1 MHSTAAAADFCAG
14 GGRGH
19 QISTVATGLRYDG
32 VDLLMLLLLV
42 LVMLVLVML
51 VVLLVN
57 VMNLG
62 IVCSK
67 SSRFKRSAAA
77 LLLIATDAK

>member
-19 QISTVATGLRYDG
+19 QISTVATGLCYDG
-32 VDLLMLLLLV
+32 VDLLMLLL
-42 LVMLVLVML
+42 LVLVML

-62 IVCSK
+62 IVCSE
-67 SSRFKRSAAA
+67 SSRFERSAAA

>member
-1 MHSTAAAADFCAG
+1 
-14 GGRGH
+14 
-19 QISTVATGLRYDG
+19 
-32 VDLLMLLLLV
+32 MLLLLV

>member
-1 MHSTAAAADFCAG
+1 MHSTAAAGDFCG
-14 GGRGH
+14 GGRRGH
-19 QISTVATGLRYDG
+19 QISAVATGLRYEG
-32 VDLLMLLLLV
+32 INLLMLLLLV
-42 LVMLVLVML
+42 LMML

-67 SSRFKRSAAA
+67 SSRFERSTAGM
-77 LLLIATDAK
+77 LLIATDTK

>member
-1 MHSTAAAADFCAG
+1 
-14 GGRGH
+14 
-19 QISTVATGLRYDG
+19 
-32 VDLLMLLLLV
+32 MLLL
-42 LVMLVLVML
+42 LVLVML

-62 IVCSK
+62 IVRSK
-67 SSRFKRSAAA
+67 SSRFERSAAA